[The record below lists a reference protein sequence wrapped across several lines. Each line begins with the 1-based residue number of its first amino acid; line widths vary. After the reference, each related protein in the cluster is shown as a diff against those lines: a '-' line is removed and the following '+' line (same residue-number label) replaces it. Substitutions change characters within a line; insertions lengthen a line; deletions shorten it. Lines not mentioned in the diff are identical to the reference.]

1 MPGIN
6 DVGPEKGMAESM
18 YDGLLAAGVR
28 IYEWQEHT
36 MHAKLYLSDDY
47 LVILG
52 SANMD
57 NLSLF
62 LNYEMVTILYDERIC
77 RKYAEIFL
85 SDLQEHCLEVKP
97 AEVRRWTIFRRMRN
111 WFIRL
116 LGGPLG

>member
-1 MPGIN
+1 
-6 DVGPEKGMAESM
+6 MAESM

-36 MHAKLYLSDDY
+36 MHAKQYLSDDY

-85 SDLQEHCLEVKP
+85 SDLQEHCVEIKT
-97 AEVRRWTIFRRMRN
+97 AEVQKWSVFRRMRN

-116 LGGPLG
+116 LGGPMG

>member
-1 MPGIN
+1 MLRRTSAILILLCG
-6 DVGPEKGMAESM
+6 
-18 YDGLLAAGVR
+18 GLLLAGCGYR
-28 IYEWQEHT
+28 AP

-97 AEVRRWTIFRRMRN
+97 AEIQKWSIFRRIRN

-116 LGGPLG
+116 LGGAMG